1 MSQIEVIDQI
11 LRAKIVAIVRK
22 ESASVALSTA
32 EAVIN
37 GGLSVL
43 EISLNTPNAVDVIAE
58 LAGSKNLCVGAGT
71 VMSEHQVDG
80 VVAAGA
86 TFMVSPNTNERVI
99 KYARSAGLVV
109 GPGVFT
115 ASDCANALENG
126 ADFLKLEPFAQLLSW
141 LGYQPKELLCV
152 KALSCDRQQ
161 PLHAFA
167 LRNQRNWVFRSTQP
181 RHALQHF
188 VWLQA
193 SHQDHSPPSQAGWN
207 ELNSCDWLARVLD
220 QSCPLGRT
228 SLILFQGQFQAC
240 S

>member
-126 ADFLKLEPFAQLLSW
+126 ADFLKLFPAQLLGTAGLSALADPFPQVRW
-141 LGYQPKELLCV
+141 LPTGGIG
-152 KALSCDRQQ
+152 LSNA
-161 PLHAFA
+161 H
-167 LRNQRNWVFRSTQP
+167 
-181 RHALQHF
+181 
-188 VWLQA
+188 
-193 SHQDHSPPSQAGWN
+193 
-207 ELNSCDWLARVLD
+207 DWLVAGASALGVGGQLSSGAPQEIEAKARQFVTLID
-220 QSCPLGRT
+220 QFSEGKTKRRNA
-228 SLILFQGQFQAC
+228 SDHDN
-240 S
+240 